1 MELWSDVEGMIGKND
16 MRAVWCGGIGF
27 FVGWYVCFG
36 VVVWFDRG
44 ARSNDEVDM

>member
-27 FVGWYVCFG
+27 LSDGMFVL
-36 VVVWFDRG
+36 
-44 ARSNDEVDM
+44 AL